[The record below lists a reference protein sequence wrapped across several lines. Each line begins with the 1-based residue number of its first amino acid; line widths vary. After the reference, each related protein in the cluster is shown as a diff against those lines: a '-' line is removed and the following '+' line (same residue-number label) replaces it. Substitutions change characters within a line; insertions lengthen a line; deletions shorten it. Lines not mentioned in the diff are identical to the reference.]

1 MQQYLIYFMFIA
13 GFVLIIKGGDFLVDS
28 AIKIAKATGIS
39 EVVIGTTIVSLA
51 TTLPEI
57 LVSVIATARGSI
69 EFAVANATGSML
81 SNIGLTLA
89 LLLSIKVVRIQGRA
103 LPVKA
108 VYLVA
113 SALLAYVCIALDRKL
128 DAWEGCVL
136 LGGFILFMVINLVEA
151 KRAAKNNNNSNGL
164 CKEQAQGKKGMVLLF
179 LLGAVGVGAGA
190 WLLVEYGTKVAGILG
205 VPDRLV
211 AVTMVAIGTGLPELV
226 TGITA
231 IKKNKVHLCVGNIIG
246 ANIINGSLLL
256 GLVSIIG
263 NGIPLQGSI
272 FLELPLIMLL
282 SLILVVPLLYKKRSY
297 RWQGFAMMA
306 IYIAFIAYNVIA
318 FR

>member
-1 MQQYLIYFMFIA
+1 MQQYLVYFMFVA

-39 EVVIGTTIVSLA
+39 EVIIGATIVSLA

-69 EFAVANATGSML
+69 EFAVGNATGSML
-81 SNIGLTLA
+81 SNLGLTLA
-89 LLLSIKVVRIQGRA
+89 LLLSIKTVKIQGRA

-108 VYLVA
+108 AYLVA

-136 LGGFILFMVINLVEA
+136 LGGFLLFMAINVVEA
-151 KRAAKNNNNSNGL
+151 KRAAKNSKNDSEY
-164 CKEQAQGKKGMVLLF
+164 CKEETGGKTNMVLLF
-179 LLGAVGVGAGA
+179 LLGAVGIGSGA

-205 VPDRLV
+205 VPDRLI

-226 TGITA
+226 TGLASIRKDKA
-231 IKKNKVHLCVGNIIG
+231 HLCIGNIIG

-263 NGIPLQGSI
+263 NGIALQGSV
-272 FLELPLIMLL
+272 FLELPLIMLI
-282 SLILVVPLLYKKRSY
+282 SLILVVPLILKKRSY
-297 RWQGFAMMA
+297 RWQGFTMLA
-306 IYIAFIAYNVIA
+306 IYAAFITYNIIA
-318 FR
+318 VR